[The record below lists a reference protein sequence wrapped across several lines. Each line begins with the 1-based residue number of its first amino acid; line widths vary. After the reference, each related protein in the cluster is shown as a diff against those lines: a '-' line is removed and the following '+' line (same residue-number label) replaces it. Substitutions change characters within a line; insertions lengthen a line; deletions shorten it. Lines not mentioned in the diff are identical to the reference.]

1 MLVVHKVLLDQGE
14 VVIVDDKVHLNQEEV
29 VERKGLLE
37 AAAEA
42 EGDEVL
48 PDCLLATQGEL

>member
-48 PDCLLATQGEL
+48 PDCLLGTQGEL